1 MHDLQSPI
9 KSTIH
14 LLSEVEYN
22 ALCLKKKKKTDK
34 QTNKNKQTLI
44 LETSELNTKEEFLK
58 PLSTGDREKNEVIM
72 TNRN

>member
-1 MHDLQSPI
+1 MIYNRQS
-9 KSTIH
+9 KALSTSLVKWKITP
-14 LLSEVEYN
+14 Y
-22 ALCLKKKKKTDK
+22 AWKKKKKNTDK